1 MKFLQKLIP
10 WLPIVG
16 FLPLGFAL
24 IQPGSPGERQ
34 TFFYDPVIPD
44 SNFGADRNLTLPPTQ
59 VFQVGEKWEQA
70 YELQTDGVN
79 RFLRAAKIGIELANA
94 EEVQRVQAATF
105 QLEFPEGLAGPLIF
119 QANPQEKTSSFL
131 VFDRASEIKTSGFP
145 DVLDVESAIAR
156 LSFRS
161 ATDAK
166 IHLKAVYS
174 DKEPVSRQLYGPCK
188 HPSGPA
194 GVGSI
199 SGWLEPIQGLSPKI
213 SKIDLLAYLWG
224 LETKTLVGLILASVL
239 LCGGGCFFLVRS
251 LGTADNTFH
260 LISWPLSAGS
270 IFAGLAFCYALIIP
284 PLQAPDEASHLL
296 TATALGEVPDNYSE
310 VTLLAQRTH
319 FERIKFRVFEKFS
332 ATDLGA
338 PLVQGLSIH
347 NSILYRSR
355 SPLGNT
361 VWLMMR
367 QPLIQLDAGHALLFL
382 RLCNGF
388 FLCSFLLF
396 GLWIWQRHSK
406 QTPRFWLLMPFLLVP
421 AVLFFGTALSNYP
434 FLMGGFFLQALA
446 VSLLWQSLNPD
457 LGSKAAYG
465 AVCLA
470 GLGTG
475 VAISSGDGGF
485 ISLLWWFFLFSG
497 WCLAT
502 RGSGAKPF
510 ALLKQAVWMGGLFG
524 GACLA
529 VGLLVAWGN
538 GGGGF
543 LSPRLQ
549 SYFLLW
555 KVPLVQSCSPIL
567 FGLLVIGFFSLALM
581 MILFFSLWIRN
592 RLPQKIL
599 FSAGLGLAGAMLLIL
614 IFGALGIHRPRLPN
628 HQDLPVGAFPLNSL
642 LTSLGASFLNGFFFP
657 KPDWYTVR
665 YFWGYFGWLETPLP
679 TLLTDFLRY
688 FFGLGLVVLPS
699 LIFFRPALR
708 PQAWLWL
715 ASWLPILG
723 SLAVIGIMGLITANQ
738 VHGRYL
744 IGPYLLTMTL
754 SVHGYRLLD
763 SRWEGNPRFRH
774 LSAGAILF
782 VIALVHGVA
791 LAAVLERYF

>member
-1 MKFLQKLIP
+1 MKILQKLIV
-10 WLPIVG
+10 WLPILG
-16 FLPLGFAL
+16 FLPLGLAL
-24 IQPGSPGERQ
+24 IQPGSRSERQ
-34 TFFYDPVIPD
+34 NFFYDPVIPD
-44 SNFGADRNLTLPPTQ
+44 VNFGADRNVTIPPSQ
-59 VFQVGEKWEQA
+59 VVQMGEVWEQT

-79 RFLRAAKIGIELANA
+79 RFFHAAKIGIELTNP
-94 EEVQRVQAATF
+94 EEVQSVLAATF
-105 QLEFPEGLAGPLIF
+105 QLELPAGFAGSLVF
-119 QANPQEKTSSFL
+119 RASSQEKNSSFL
-131 VFDRASEIKTSGFP
+131 VFDRAPETKTSDFSTMR
-145 DVLDVESAIAR
+145 DVKNAIVR
-156 LSFRS
+156 LSFRTV
-161 ATDAK
+161 TDTK
-166 IHLKAVYS
+166 IHLKAIYS
-174 DKEPVSRQLYGPCK
+174 DKEAVSRQLYGFCK

-194 GVGSI
+194 GMGSI
-199 SGWLEPIQGLSPKI
+199 LGWLQPNQDLSPKI

-224 LETKTLVGLILASVL
+224 LDIKSLIGLILASVL

-251 LGTADNTFH
+251 LGTTSNTFH
-260 LISWPLSAGS
+260 PIAWPLSAGS

-296 TATALGEVPDNYSE
+296 TATDLGKVPDNYSKA
-310 VTLLAQRTH
+310 TLLAQRIH
-319 FERIKFRVFEKFS
+319 FERIKFRVSEKFS
-332 ATDLGA
+332 AADLWA
-338 PLVQGLSIH
+338 PLVQALASH
-347 NSILYRSR
+347 NYVIAQPR
-355 SPLGNT
+355 SPMGNS

-367 QPLIQLDAGHALLFL
+367 PLLIRLDSGHTLLFL
-382 RLCNGF
+382 RLCNGI
-388 FLCSFLLF
+388 FLAALLFF
-396 GLWIWQRHSK
+396 GLWFIQRYSQK
-406 QTPRFWLLMPFLLVP
+406 TPSLWLLVLFLLVP

-446 VSLLWQSLNPD
+446 CSLLWQSVNPD
-457 LGSKAAYG
+457 AGSKPAYG
-465 AVCLA
+465 VVWLA

-475 VAISSGDGGF
+475 LAMSSSDGGF
-485 ISLLWWFFLFSG
+485 VSLLWWFFLLPG

-555 KVPLVQSCSPIL
+555 KVPLVQSCTPIL
-567 FGLLVIGFFSLALM
+567 FGLLVVGGFALSLM
-581 MILFFSLWIRN
+581 TIIFLFLWIRN

-599 FSAGLGLAGAMLLIL
+599 CSAGFTLAVAMLLIL

-628 HQDLPVGAFPLNSL
+628 HQDLPVGTFPLNSL
-642 LTSLGASFLNGFFFP
+642 LHSLGASFLHGFFFP

-688 FFGLGLVVLPS
+688 FFGMGLLLLPA

-708 PQAWLWL
+708 PQVWLWL
-715 ASWLPILG
+715 ASWLCILS

-738 VHGRYL
+738 IHGRYL
-744 IGPYLLTMTL
+744 IGPYLLAMTL
-754 SVHGYRLLD
+754 SALGYQYLTSLLKG
-763 SRWEGNPRFRH
+763 SQRFRQ
-774 LSAGAILF
+774 LAAVGMLTL
-782 VIALVHGVA
+782 IALVHGWA
-791 LAAVLERYF
+791 LTAVLDRYF

>member
-24 IQPGSPGERQ
+24 IQPGPRGERQ
-34 TFFYDPVIPD
+34 SFFYDPVIPD
-44 SNFGADRNLTLPPTQ
+44 VNFGADRQMTMPPSQ
-59 VFQVGEKWEQA
+59 VAQAGDGWEHS
-70 YELQTDGVN
+70 YELRTDGVN
-79 RFLRAAKIGIELANA
+79 RFSRATKIGIELANP
-94 EEVQRVQAATF
+94 EEVQSVQAATF
-105 QLEFPEGLAGPLIF
+105 QLEFPENSSGLLIF

-131 VFDRASEIKTSGFP
+131 VFDRVSETKTSDFSSLR
-145 DVLDVESAIAR
+145 DVRGSSAR
-156 LSFRS
+156 LSFRTV
-161 ATDAK
+161 TDAK

-188 HPSGPA
+188 IPSGPT

-199 SGWLEPIQGLSPKI
+199 SGWLEPNQGLSPKI
-213 SKIDLLAYLWG
+213 SKIELLAFLWG
-224 LETKTLVGLILASVL
+224 LKTENLVGLILASVL

-251 LGTADNTFH
+251 LGIDGNPCHGIA
-260 LISWPLSAGS
+260 WPFSAGC

-284 PLQAPDEASHLL
+284 PSQAPDEASHLL
-296 TATALGEVPDNYSE
+296 TATALGKVPDNYCK

-332 ATDLGA
+332 ATDLEA
-338 PLVQGLSIH
+338 PLVQGLSVH
-347 NSILYRSR
+347 NEKTHQSR
-355 SPLGNT
+355 SPLSNT
-361 VWLMMR
+361 VWLMVR
-367 QPLIQLDAGHALLFL
+367 QPLIQLAAGHALLFL
-382 RLCNGF
+382 RLCNGI
-388 FLCSFLLF
+388 FLAALLLF
-396 GLWIWQRHSK
+396 GLWFFQRYSQK
-406 QTPRFWLLMPFLLVP
+406 APSIWLLMPFLLVP

-457 LGSKAAYG
+457 AGSKAAYG
-465 AVCLA
+465 AVWLA

-485 ISLLWWFFLFSG
+485 ISLLWWSFLLPG

-502 RGSGAKPF
+502 VVSGANPF

-549 SYFLLW
+549 SYFSLW

-567 FGLLVIGFFSLALM
+567 FGLLAIGFFSLALI
-581 MILFFSLWIRN
+581 MILFFFLWIRN

-599 FSAGLGLAGAMLLIL
+599 RSAGFALAGVMLLIL
-614 IFGALGIHRPRLPN
+614 IVGALGSGRPRLPN
-628 HQDLPVGAFPLNSL
+628 HQDLPVGTFPV
-642 LTSLGASFLNGFFFP
+642 GSFLHSMGSCFLHGFFFP

-688 FFGLGLVVLPS
+688 FFGMGLVLLPG
-699 LIFFRPALR
+699 LIFYRPALR
-708 PQAWLWL
+708 PQAWLWS
-715 ASWLPILG
+715 ASWLSILG
-723 SLAVIGIMGLITANQ
+723 SLAVIGIMGMITGNQ

-744 IGPYLLTMTL
+744 LGPYLLAMTFSAL
-754 SVHGYRLLD
+754 GYQNLTFLLKG
-763 SRWEGNPRFRH
+763 SQRFRQ
-774 LSAGAILF
+774 LAAAGMLTL
-782 VIALVHGVA
+782 IALVHGWA
-791 LAAVLERYF
+791 LAAVLDRYF